1 MADEAKQASGS
12 GQQDA
17 VSDKTQHLLGTATG
31 NLSSCRRDSP
41 VDCHRHKNAPR
52 FLSRLLVFALPI
64 FAARATILCR

>member
-31 NLSSCRRDSP
+31 NLS
-41 VDCHRHKNAPR
+41 
-52 FLSRLLVFALPI
+52 FAVKKH
-64 FAARATILCR
+64 ATGMF